1 MKKIFIFAA
10 AAAMLASC
18 SQDVIV
24 EEMKEAS
31 GDKPMVFSA
40 GSEMATRAE
49 NSGATAEDALKLYHS
64 TFKLWGYKNVSTT
77 ETEVFKGQVLTWA
90 DSPDAPFTTSGD
102 WTYSPLRYWDKS
114 ADDYDF
120 YAVAPSTAGFVE
132 AGTPGNYYFT
142 LPSYTIDGRSLYQST
157 GDVHKQPK
165 DLFGDD
171 NATNK
176 DYMIATDQKGWSI
189 YTAGTHVDLHFNHI
203 LSRFNIGVKTS
214 IPASVAKV
222 TLNKVIVE
230 KMQSKG
236 DFDESRATGTELQGG
251 TDKRWNTASY
261 NEYLTVGYDHE
272 NPKYI
277 NSSINE
283 NTLGTTDYLFFYQ
296 GLAIPQT
303 VKYTADVK
311 TNGSNLGAT
320 PEAYLYINYTIEY
333 VSGEKETNFAYY
345 NLAQVFNQK
354 LNEPLKI
361 SNGAEAYK
369 TTDPGTYIYYDNAG
383 KWYDKDGNE
392 LDEVT
397 ENEEY
402 KNGETTYTL
411 VTPLERVFVKDDADA
426 SAVTF
431 CEGWQNTLKINI
443 APNAILFSASVYEWD
458 TKEEVAID
466 IQ

>member
-49 NSGATAEDALKLYHS
+49 NSGATTEDALKLYHS

-77 ETEVFKGQVLTWA
+77 ETEVFKGQVLTWDNSSA
-90 DSPDAPFTTSGD
+90 IPFDTGGD

-114 ADDYDF
+114 ADGYDF

-142 LPSYTIDGRSLYQST
+142 LPPYTIDGRSLYQST
-157 GDVHKQPK
+157 GYVHKQPN

-214 IPASVAKV
+214 IPTSVAKV

-277 NSSINE
+277 NSTINE

-296 GLAIPQT
+296 GLAIPQ
-303 VKYTADVK
+303 KIK
-311 TNGSNLGAT
+311 RR
-320 PEAYLYINYTIEY
+320 NY
-333 VSGEKETNFAYY
+333 
-345 NLAQVFNQK
+345 
-354 LNEPLKI
+354 
-361 SNGAEAYK
+361 
-369 TTDPGTYIYYDNAG
+369 
-383 KWYDKDGNE
+383 
-392 LDEVT
+392 
-397 ENEEY
+397 
-402 KNGETTYTL
+402 
-411 VTPLERVFVKDDADA
+411 
-426 SAVTF
+426 
-431 CEGWQNTLKINI
+431 
-443 APNAILFSASVYEWD
+443 
-458 TKEEVAID
+458 
-466 IQ
+466 